1 MINLTKIYFVRHCE
15 AMGNLNRTFQGSTDN
30 DITDFGEKQLEKLSE
45 RFSNIP
51 LDKIYTSPLLRARK
65 TALAIQG
72 ARDIAIEALSG
83 IVELNGGIIEN
94 KPVAESFAKFPEYKD
109 AWFNHPEDFA
119 PENGEAMRDAYKRIE
134 KAFFELVEKH
144 KGETIA
150 CASHG
155 GIIRCLEC
163 RILYN
168 DITKLKDVTIFENT
182 AILLLE
188 IDDNGIITVKFSNDF
203 SHLTPELIR
212 HNVSILRAKKGGGL
226 K

>member
-15 AMGNLNRTFQGSTDN
+15 ATGNINRTFQGSTDN
-30 DITDFGEKQLEKLSE
+30 DITEFGEKQLEKLSE
-45 RFSNIP
+45 RFKEIA
-51 LDKIYTSPLLRARK
+51 LDKIYTSPLIRAQK
-65 TALAIQG
+65 TALAIKG
-72 ARDIAIEALSG
+72 NRDMEIQILPAIT
-83 IVELNGGIIEN
+83 ELNGGIIED
-94 KPVAESFAKFPEYKD
+94 KPVTESFTKYPEYKD

-119 PENGEAMRDAYKRIE
+119 PQNGEAMRDAYRRIE
-134 KAFFELVEKH
+134 KAFFELLEKH

-168 DITKLKDVTIFENT
+168 DITKLKDVNIFDNT

-188 IDDNGIITVKFSNDF
+188 IDDNGIIKIKLSNDS

-212 HNVSILRAKKGGGL
+212 HNVSILRAKKAVDT